1 MGTIEFKIIIDKEVF
16 MNTHLTEV
24 DINNYF
30 NDYSNIFK
38 LKFDEFN
45 LIEINSND
53 VTVLPYINAYN
64 QLVLSVDLY

>member
-1 MGTIEFKIIIDKEVF
+1 MRTIEFKIIIDKEVF
-16 MNTHLTEV
+16 RDTHLTEV

-30 NDYSNIFK
+30 SDYSNIFK